1 MNPDYNQ
8 PTSLIQ
14 CGKNRREP
22 TTMQTTGELI
32 KHLET
37 FPRGTV
43 LLKRLDDGGFIEANI
58 VVKATG
64 EHRNAVEVSV

>member
-1 MNPDYNQ
+1 
-8 PTSLIQ
+8 
-14 CGKNRREP
+14 
-22 TTMQTTGELI
+22 MQTTGELI